1 MFNLN
6 FFWYGCCRCCGR
18 YAALESFNGKCYNCC
33 NIEYYSLPQQ
43 YNYKCP
49 NCHGEFNYPSVPS
62 VTSSLYYKC
71 PFCAKLMEGLY
82 QDGFKTEESNG

>member
-1 MFNLN
+1 MI
-6 FFWYGCCRCCGR
+6 W
-18 YAALESFNGKCYNCC
+18 CYRFQQYINCTENCC
-33 NIEYYSLPQQ
+33 NCNIYSYPQQYYSLPQQ

-49 NCHGEFNYPSVPS
+49 TCQGEFNYPSVPS

>member
-1 MFNLN
+1 MHDKSNRMCPYFQNYVN
-6 FFWYGCCRCCGR
+6 CNGDCSHCG
-18 YAALESFNGKCYNCC
+18 
-33 NIEYYSLPQQ
+33 NIPYKYYSPPEQQ

-49 NCHGEFNYPSVPS
+49 TCHGEFNYPSVPS

-71 PFCAKLMEGLY
+71 PFCGKLMEGLY